1 MPKDSLNEREFELI
15 NIIGGQLGANQRDL
29 SKQLDI
35 SLGMTNLL
43 VRRLVG
49 KGYIRIRQLNKKKTE
64 YILTPKGFTEKY
76 LKSVHYTL
84 KTIRSIGLI
93 RKQLNIII
101 QRLYHEGERVFLI
114 LGNSDLAELVEMSLR
129 QPQWVG
135 VQFKRVEHIPDK
147 PEGIVF
153 ICREQMD
160 APQSSA
166 DCYVDLIKELA
177 NQKNNAFE
185 DRISNKNIK
194 ETAQR

>member
-1 MPKDSLNEREFELI
+1 MNTPEDSLNEREFELI
-15 NIIGGQLGANQRDL
+15 NIIGAQLGANQRDL

-43 VRRLVG
+43 VRRLVT

-64 YILTPKGFTEKY
+64 YILTSKGFNEKY
-76 LKSVHYTL
+76 HKSVHYTL

-93 RKQLNIII
+93 RNQLNIVIR
-101 QRLYHEGERVFLI
+101 RLYEQGERVFFI
-114 LGNSDLAELVEMSLR
+114 LGNSDLVELVEMSLS

-135 VQFKRVEHIPDK
+135 VKFSRVEKVPDH

-160 APQSSA
+160 IPQPPQGR
-166 DCYVDLIKELA
+166 CVDLIKELA
-177 NQKNNAFE
+177 SQENNE
-185 DRISNKNIK
+185 LSLKG
-194 ETAQR
+194 

>member
-1 MPKDSLNEREFELI
+1 MKTPEDSLNEREFELI
-15 NIIGGQLGANQRDL
+15 NIVGGELGANQRDL

-43 VRRLVG
+43 VRRLVA

-64 YILTPKGFTEKY
+64 YILTPKGFSEKY

-93 RKQLNIII
+93 RSQLNDVIG
-101 QRLYHEGERVFLI
+101 RLYEQGERFFLI
-114 LGNSDLAELVEMSLR
+114 FGNSDLAELVEMSLR
-129 QPQWVG
+129 QPQWAG
-135 VQFKRVEHIPDK
+135 VQFSRVEHVPER

-160 APQSSA
+160 AQQFQTA
-166 DCYVDLIKELA
+166 RHVDLIKELA
-177 NQKNNAFE
+177 NQKNNE
-185 DRISNKNIK
+185 CVER
-194 ETAQR
+194 

>member
-1 MPKDSLNEREFELI
+1 MNQPEASLNEREFELV
-15 NIIGGQLGANQRDL
+15 NIIGAQLGANQRDL

-43 VRRLVG
+43 VRRLVA
-49 KGYIRIRQLNKKKTE
+49 KGYIRLRQLNKKKTQ

-76 LKSVHYTL
+76 HKSLHYTL

-93 RKQLNIII
+93 RDQLNIII
-101 QRLYHEGERVFLI
+101 QRLYSQGERVFLI

-135 VQFKRVEHIPDK
+135 VQFSRVENVPEH

-160 APQSSA
+160 TPQSSA
-166 DCYVDLIKELA
+166 NRCVDLIKELA
-177 NQKNNAFE
+177 
-185 DRISNKNIK
+185 S
-194 ETAQR
+194 TV